1 MRSNDKNERME
12 KKRKENDKNERME
25 KKENDKK
32 IRVSG

>member
-12 KKRKENDKNERME
+12 EKRKENDKNERME
-25 KKENDKK
+25 EKENDKK